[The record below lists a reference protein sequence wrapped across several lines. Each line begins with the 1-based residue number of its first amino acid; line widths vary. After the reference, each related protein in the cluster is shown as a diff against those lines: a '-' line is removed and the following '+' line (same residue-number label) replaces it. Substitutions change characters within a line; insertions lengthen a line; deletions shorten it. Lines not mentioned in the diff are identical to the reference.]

1 MKTDHLLDQLF
12 LTVKQAANKCAL
24 DLSTVGKKTQ
34 SKYIW
39 KCYMQNMEID
49 FIRKIHQLI
58 ELFDILFHFFNKM
71 KSHKSF
77 CATDGIIRLMKKR
90 LHCQYCLL
98 TLVTDNIYLSLC
110 SSCCLQQN
118 IMGSQTWE
126 SGKICL
132 SPLWRLWGKNAGS
145 SFLHSPF
152 FAFSVL
158 IEADLY
164 QAAAALTPVT
174 VTCYPLLH
182 HSGLLTAECQLDNP
196 LWNDLVLVSVKPEYC
211 WSSNTPKWVISSL

>member
-152 FAFSVL
+152 FAVFSL
-158 IEADLY
+158 DRSRSLSSCCS
-164 QAAAALTPVT
+164 LDSCH
-174 VTCYPLLH
+174 CYLLP
-182 HSGLLTAECQLDNP
+182 SP
-196 LWNDLVLVSVKPEYC
+196 
-211 WSSNTPKWVISSL
+211 SSLRPFDGRVSAGQPIMKWPCSSVSEARVLLKQ